1 MLGYMALGKRSVCL
15 TLGVHVSM
23 LSVDSIWS
31 VCVCVY
37 RQGSIS
43 GVVVDIRY
51 RTILKRPSG
60 SRLG

>member
-1 MLGYMALGKRSVCL
+1 MEC
-15 TLGVHVSM
+15 
-23 LSVDSIWS
+23 